1 MKATLTI
8 EFRLKIAEKK
18 CYLITVLQRLPTDEV
33 SLLRLCYDNIKV
45 ISSSN
50 FNKGLMLTD

>member
-8 EFRLKIAEKK
+8 EFRLKIAEK

-50 FNKGLMLTD
+50 FNKGLKLTD